1 MGVLKHYERFHG
13 FLHGRKS
20 FFKKNKKFLY
30 VFCSQIRLMLP
41 SWLGTDDAFEE
52 FLKETPDGIDRL
64 REMSKSWPFFRMYM
78 GMLEMVVA
86 KADMDITSYYEQ
98 RLIEPNS
105 SMQKLSESL
114 RKRLHHVR
122 ELVLHITDQKE
133 ILERAPQLART
144 IALRNPYIEPLHGL
158 QAELMQRKQDKKQ
171 EDIPAEISRAMM
183 TTMTGIAAGLRNTG

>member
-1 MGVLKHYERFHG
+1 MLKHYERFHG
-13 FLHGRKS
+13 FLLGRKS
-20 FFKKNKKFLY
+20 FFNKNKKVLY

-41 SWLGTDDAFEE
+41 SWLGTDDAFDE
-52 FLKETPDGIDRL
+52 FLKETPNGIDRL

-86 KADMDITSYYEQ
+86 KADMDITAYYEQ

-114 RKRLHHVR
+114 RKRLHHIR

-158 QAELMQRKQDKKQ
+158 QAELMQRNQDKKQ